1 LTCVALGVALAPKGR
16 AVLALDALPCRGR
29 RCRLSEQA
37 GTPRQVEGRHDDW
50 RASTSVTLVVLLA
63 IASDAR
69 LAVGK
74 TQPSNGT
81 TPTSGVYFI
90 RLKIAGK
97 SGVTR
102 VVVLN

>member
-1 LTCVALGVALAPKGR
+1 
-16 AVLALDALPCRGR
+16 
-29 RCRLSEQA
+29 
-37 GTPRQVEGRHDDW
+37 
-50 RASTSVTLVVLLA
+50 VLLA

-90 RLKIAGK
+90 RLKIADK